1 MKKILI
7 VLLAVLAV
15 AVSFTACARVE
26 EPTLN
31 PGPAPERPP
40 YVPKPLTVE
49 FFYTNYK
56 NMSPWQKY
64 PIGIEG
70 DETPETPSTSAPITS
85 ELAPTTTTPVTTET
99 APVTA
104 APDAE

>member
-7 VLLAVLAV
+7 VLLVILTTAASL
-15 AVSFTACARVE
+15 VSCARVE

-49 FFYTNYK
+49 FFYTNYS

-64 PIGIEG
+64 PVDIEG
-70 DETPETPSTSAPITS
+70 DETPDTPNTSAPVTN
-85 ELAPTTTTPVTTET
+85 EPVPTTTVPITTGTPPITT
-99 APVTA
+99 APDT
-104 APDAE
+104 E